1 MRIIFNS
8 RFRRG
13 NANELEQ
20 MNHLRVCRRV
30 GPVKLKRF
38 LNLMADAEDGIQRR
52 PRFLENVAD
61 HPAANAAHQHF
72 QHVAALQQNLAAGI
86 TGRRA
91 GHQTR
96 NRKRGDGL
104 A

>member
-30 GPVKLKRF
+30 GPVKLTQ
-38 LNLMADAEDGIQRR
+38 LLVG
-52 PRFLENVAD
+52 
-61 HPAANAAHQHF
+61 
-72 QHVAALQQNLAAGI
+72 GYY
-86 TGRRA
+86 
-91 GHQTR
+91 
-96 NRKRGDGL
+96 
-104 A
+104 